1 MIASNRDEVSAYR
14 MLARELRTEILQN
27 RYAGGKLLPTE
38 AELAEQHGVSRQ
50 TVRRAFQDLV
60 AEGMVVRRPGR
71 GTFVAERDGQ
81 YLRQFGSVE
90 DLMALSVDTQMEVL
104 VPLHRGVDIEAAS
117 RLRLSGDVVHSLT
130 FRRLHNAVPFC
141 VTTVHLPASVADR
154 LATLGELGEAGCV
167 SSATVIGLL
176 DARLEHPIAG
186 ADQSITVATA
196 SPGTAEHLGCEIGTP
211 LLRVDRIYFDTTER
225 LVELGIS
232 HFLPEH
238 YSYRVRLRRSVS

>member
-1 MIASNRDEVSAYR
+1 
-14 MLARELRTEILQN
+14 
-27 RYAGGKLLPTE
+27 
-38 AELAEQHGVSRQ
+38 
-50 TVRRAFQDLV
+50 
-60 AEGMVVRRPGR
+60 MVVRRPGR

-130 FRRLHNAVPFC
+130 FRRLHNGVPFC
-141 VTTVHLPASVADR
+141 LTTVHLPGSVAER

-186 ADQSITVATA
+186 ADQSITVTAA
-196 SPGTAEHLGCEIGTP
+196 SPSTAEHLGCQSGTP